1 MIQKPTQHPTNVS
14 NNFFMKKKTIK
25 TYIILIIL
33 YLFSIKSF
41 SQPLKPDT
49 LMALFCN
56 EQIKLD
62 GKLDEQCWR
71 QAIKIENF
79 IQREQN
85 EGVPATEKTHIAV
98 VKN

>member
-1 MIQKPTQHPTNVS
+1 
-14 NNFFMKKKTIK
+14 
-25 TYIILIIL
+25 
-33 YLFSIKSF
+33 
-41 SQPLKPDT
+41 
-49 LMALFCN
+49 MALFCN

-85 EGVPATEKTHIAV
+85 EGVPATEKTLIAV